1 MPPEIDQED
10 ASRMAATE
18 PAKIRNIAVAG
29 HRGVGKTS
37 LVEALLFQAGKT
49 NRLGTID
56 QGTTVSDWDEH
67 EQKRVMSLAGSL
79 CHLEWHDRKINLV
92 DTPGDAGF
100 QADTYAALRVV
111 EGVVVVLSGVMGVEV
126 NTSRVWNR
134 TEEYELSRVVFVNML
149 DRERADF
156 YRVLEAVRTQLSDR
170 CVAIQLPI
178 GAEHELTGV
187 VDLLHMCA
195 YMDPSGGKEGGPQPI
210 PEDMDGVVQEHREK
224 LLDAVVETDEE
235 LMARYLEGEELDA
248 EAVAHA
254 LKAAVTRDELYP
266 VGCGVASKN
275 LGTTALLDLL
285 VEGVPSPSRKGTTIE
300 FGDAKEAVFIFKT
313 IADPFTGRISLFRV
327 LAGPV
332 HGDTTLVDPRTHAK
346 ERLGQ
351 VLLLQGKDSESV
363 DELAI
368 GDLGAV
374 AKLKDVVTGDVLVD
388 HEVPVEP
395 PHIDFPEPVMSFAI
409 TPKAKG
415 DEEKMATGLRRLEE
429 EDPTLHLRRDPQ
441 TGEQL
446 LSGLSQMQVE
456 VAVDRLKTRFH
467 VDVELHPPRVPYKE
481 TIRQEARARH
491 RYKKQTGGRG
501 QFGDCEILI
510 EPMEEG
516 EGGETYQF
524 VDKIVGGVISQGYR
538 PAVDKGVREA
548 MEHGDLAGAPV
559 YGIRVT
565 LIDGMEHNVDSS
577 EMAFKIAGSMAF
589 KEAYQKA
596 DPVLLEP
603 IMQLEVTAPD
613 ETVGAVNGDLNS
625 RRGRLQGMEPAAGMT
640 TIKAEVPMAEIL
652 TYAQALTSMTGG
664 RGDYS
669 MHFLRYE
676 EVPTH
681 VAQKIIEQTKREREE
696 AKV

>member
-1 MPPEIDQED
+1 VP
-10 ASRMAATE
+10 AVTE
-18 PAKIRNIAVAG
+18 PGKIRNIAVVG

-49 NRLGTID
+49 NRLGTIEA
-56 QGTTVSDWDEH
+56 GTTVADWDDD
-67 EQKRVMSLAGSL
+67 EQRRQMSLTGAQL
-79 CHLEWHDRKINLV
+79 TLDWHDRKINLV
-92 DTPGDAGF
+92 DCPGDAGF
-100 QADTYAALRVV
+100 QADTFASLRVV
-111 EGVVVVLSGVMGVEV
+111 EGALVVVSAVMGVEV
-126 NTSRVWNR
+126 NTTRVWR
-134 TEEYELSRVVFVNML
+134 RADEYELSRVIFVNML

-156 YRVLEAVRTQLSDR
+156 FRVLDAVRAQLSDR

-178 GAEHELTGV
+178 GSEHELTGI

-195 YMDPSGGKEGGPQPI
+195 YLDPSGGKEGGPQPI
-210 PEDMDGVVQEHREK
+210 PEDMAAQVQEYREK
-224 LLDAVVETDEE
+224 LLDAVVETNED
-235 LMARYLEGEELDA
+235 LMARYLDGEELPAAD
-248 EAVAHA
+248 VADA
-254 LKAAVTRDELYP
+254 LKDAVTRDELYP
-266 VGCGVASKN
+266 VACGVATKN
-275 LGTTALLDLL
+275 LGTTALLDLI
-285 VEGVPSPSRKGTTIE
+285 VEGVPSPSKKGTTIE
-300 FGDAKEAVFIFKT
+300 FGDAKQAVFVYKT
-313 IADPFTGRISLFRV
+313 IADPFAGRISCFRV
-327 LAGPV
+327 LAGPIT
-332 HGDTTLVDPRTHAK
+332 GDTTLVDPRTHAK

-351 VLLLQGKDSESV
+351 ILLLNGKEHSPVESLCV
-363 DELAI
+363 

-415 DEEKMATGLRRLEE
+415 DEEKMATGLRRLSE
-429 EDPTLHLRRDPQ
+429 EDPTLSLRRDPQ

-446 LSGLSQMQVE
+446 LSGLTQMQVE
-456 VAVDRLKTRFH
+456 VAVDRLKNRFN

-481 TIRQEARARH
+481 TIRKEARARH

-501 QFGDCEILI
+501 QFGDCEIVI
-510 EPMEEG
+510 EPIQNGDEG
-516 EGGETYQF
+516 QTYEF
-524 VDKIVGGVISQGYR
+524 IDKIVGGVISQGYR

-548 MEHGDLAGAPV
+548 MEHGELTGAPV
-559 YGIRVT
+559 YGVRVM
-565 LIDGMEHNVDSS
+565 LVDGMEHSVDSS

-603 IMQLEVTAPD
+603 IMDLEVTVPD
-613 ETVGAVNGDLNS
+613 DSVGAVNGDLNA

-652 TYAQALTSMTGG
+652 TYSQALTSMTGG
-664 RGDYS
+664 RGDYHMS
-669 MHFLRYE
+669 FLRYE
-676 EVPTH
+676 EVPAH

-696 AKV
+696 AKA